1 MVGNV
6 YDTKFTRNVF
16 NFIKDKKDGRKY
28 SLNKVFYEN
37 VKDSKTVAWEMDKT
51 IHQVEKVMNNNNIL
65 VTRRTSEQKGGL
77 FNATVYKAKV
87 AAKAKEGVYYP
98 LKTSDR
104 FIKDVKKYGGYT
116 SIGIAYYSI
125 FEYALVNKKGEEKIT
140 RIIPIPIYISQ
151 NIKEDD
157 ALLEFGMSQIN
168 VKSGEE
174 IKDFKLKY
182 KKLSIGSLIF
192 INNYPYYIGGKSGD
206 TFYYDNAVQVVLDSQ
221 SEKYLKILSKYQS
234 WKKENKD
241 GQLWESITD
250 EKNIEL
256 YNTLVEKMN
265 SGIFTKKKPSKFSE
279 LNSEEIRNN
288 FIKITVEEQAKVLL
302 EVLNLLTNK
311 KSIFDL
317 KLINIALGRSRYN
330 FNITPQMHFSIIEQ
344 SVTGFYEKE
353 ITIIGD
359 KGNDMENNNS

>member
-1 MVGNV
+1 
-6 YDTKFTRNVF
+6 
-16 NFIKDKKDGRKY
+16 
-28 SLNKVFYEN
+28 
-37 VKDSKTVAWEMDKT
+37 
-51 IHQVEKVMNNNNIL
+51 
-65 VTRRTSEQKGGL
+65 
-77 FNATVYKAKV
+77 
-87 AAKAKEGVYYP
+87 
-98 LKTSDR
+98 
-104 FIKDVKKYGGYT
+104 
-116 SIGIAYYSI
+116 
-125 FEYALVNKKGEEKIT
+125 
-140 RIIPIPIYISQ
+140 
-151 NIKEDD
+151 
-157 ALLEFGMSQIN
+157 LLEFGMSQIN

-302 EVLNLLTNK
+302 EVKNGLLDGTGVTYYPSGKLLQKRKFINGK
-311 KSIFDL
+311 AEGELVEYYENGVVKEKAYFINDKQEKEHFFYDEKG
-317 KLINIALGRSRYN
+317 KLIKTDIYKNGIK
-330 FNITPQMHFSIIEQ
+330 Q
-344 SVTGFYEKE
+344 
-353 ITIIGD
+353 
-359 KGNDMENNNS
+359 